1 MYKKIAIFDSGVG
14 GIGTLKLLSQKPI
27 SEEIIYYADNQN
39 IPFGSKNKNELIT
52 ICQNA
57 VDLLE
62 GENVELIIF
71 ACNTASSV
79 IPKLKSKVKII
90 SIIDYAKKG
99 LENIKNSQNTLVVAT
114 KATINSGIYQSICD
128 SFNIKAD
135 FINPAD
141 FVELVEAMKTTELK
155 EYFHK
160 YFSKNNYEYILYACT
175 HYPFLDSEFNN
186 YFLKATTID
195 PAKIMVDCL
204 EKSEIPVLNSAKP
217 ILIFK
222 ASKDTT
228 ILKRFYERMFDV

>member
-14 GIGTLKLLSQKPI
+14 GIGTLKLLSQKSI
-27 SEEIIYYADNQN
+27 SEEIIYYADNKN
-39 IPFGSKNKNELIT
+39 IPFGSKSKNELIT

-57 VDLLE
+57 VNLLE
-62 GENVELIIF
+62 KENVELIIF

-79 IPKLKSKVKII
+79 ISELKSKVKII

-114 KATINSGIYQSICD
+114 KATINSGIYQSICN

-135 FINPAD
+135 FINPTD
-141 FVELVEAMKTTELK
+141 FVELVEAMQITNLK

-160 YFSKNNYEYILYACT
+160 YFKKNNYEYILYACT

-204 EKSEIPVLNSAKP
+204 KQSEIPILNSIKP
-217 ILIFK
+217 TLIFK
-222 ASKDTT
+222 GSKDTT
-228 ILKRFYERMFDV
+228 ILKRFYERIFDV